1 MNILFATDGSDGS
14 RAAAGMLVLL
24 PLTEEDRILVLTV
37 AEPGKDPETILA
49 AAREALRGTGARL
62 ETEVRTGPIA
72 ETILLTAAEQKSEL
86 IAMGAMG
93 RGGLM
98 GYLVG
103 SVTERVMRH
112 ASQPVLVARPVRHA
126 LQEVLLAVDRS
137 RISEEVA
144 RMAAWLPL
152 PESAE
157 LRLITV
163 VPPREALVAVAPT
176 VWSGLSH
183 ELTQVL
189 EGAAAGAEEHLRDL
203 GRLLQHT
210 RRTVAA
216 EVRRGEPAHQIL
228 EAVEQTGADL
238 IIMGSHGEGGVD
250 RWLLGSVSERVA
262 RHARCSVLVI
272 H

>member
-1 MNILFATDGSDGS
+1 MNILFATDGSAGS
-14 RAAAGMLVLL
+14 LAAAEMLTRL
-24 PLTEEDRILVLTV
+24 PLTEDSRILVFTV
-37 AEPGKDPETILA
+37 AEPGKDADTILTT
-49 AAREALRGTGARL
+49 AREALARVPARV
-62 ETEVRTGPIA
+62 ETAVRSGPVA
-72 ETILLTAAEQKSEL
+72 ETILLAAAEEKAEL
-86 IAMGAMG
+86 IAVGAMG
-93 RGGLM
+93 RGGLI

-112 ASQPVLVARPVRHA
+112 SEKPVLVARPVKHGLR
-126 LQEVLLAVDRS
+126 EVLLAVDRS
-137 RISEEVA
+137 QISEDVA
-144 RMAAWLPL
+144 KVAAWMPL
-152 PESAE
+152 PEAAE

-176 VWSGLSH
+176 VWGGLSH
-183 ELTQVL
+183 ELNQVL
-189 EGAAAGAEEHLRDL
+189 DAAVTGAEEHLRDL

-216 EVRRGEPAHQIL
+216 EVRRGEPASQIL

-262 RHARCSVLVI
+262 RHAHCSVLVI